1 MTIDH
6 HDSVCGWCEQDGRV
20 LLVHNR
26 RYAEGRVFPT
36 WDLPGGRVEPGE
48 TLPQTLAREWSEEVG
63 GGAIEID
70 DLVYAEDGT
79 VRDTAG
85 GPRSSSWRTFVFRVR
100 LLGDPGGGSHEHAW
114 VPIDRLAER
123 MTAPYHRGLL
133 EWVADP
139 TRVHV
144 SVAWTDPLLPFEA
157 GEPFDHLL
165 ALCAAGAAGRPELVA
180 DAAASARRG
189 GQAVPRSRSR
199 CSSWRPTRASRARS
213 PRSKPRHRTWTRRA
227 RWGGRR
233 AGARPAT
240 RQGTQCFAD
249 VYGDT
254 AVRIHEGLDAL
265 HPTLATWIRSF
276 AYGRVLCRDEV
287 LTLLQRE
294 LLASSLLTAM
304 GGLEAP
310 LLGHLRAA
318 RRLGASPD
326 DLRRALAAAYAA
338 APAGPS
344 TRRSVCWSGC
354 SAVRRARG
362 RAISP
367 RCRGGQARLSETAPI
382 GF

>member
-26 RYAEGRVFPT
+26 RYVEGRAFPT

-79 VRDTAG
+79 VRDQAG
-85 GPRSSSWRTFVFRVR
+85 GPRSSSWRTFIFRAR

-114 VPIDRLAER
+114 VPMDRLAEH

-133 EWVADP
+133 DWVADP

-144 SVAWTDPLLPFEA
+144 SVAWTDTLPPFEA
-157 GEPFDHLL
+157 GAPFDHLL

-180 DAAASARRG
+180 DAAASARR
-189 GQAVPRSRSR
+189 
-199 CSSWRPTRASRARS
+199 
-213 PRSKPRHRTWTRRA
+213 
-227 RWGGRR
+227 
-233 AGARPAT
+233 AGATSAQVEESLLQLAPYAGFPRTIAAFQAAAPHVDTPRTVGEADAPSPDVAA

-254 AVRIHEGLDAL
+254 AARIHEGLDAL

-326 DLRRALAAAYAA
+326 DLRRALAAASAA
-338 APAGPS
+338 APRWALN
-344 TRRSVCWSGC
+344 
-354 SAVRRARG
+354 AA
-362 RAISP
+362 
-367 RCRGGQARLSETAPI
+367 QRLLERV
-382 GF
+382 